1 MKFYS
6 FYSLIIVFSLVL
18 IFSLCF
24 FIPIFNTSG
33 FVLAYTPN
41 SNQQQY
47 LSISTSN
54 FTWPV
59 PGYNN
64 ITSNFGYRKSPTSGA
79 GSYHGGVDIAV
90 PTGSNIISA
99 STGVVS
105 YLGFYGANGFTVK
118 VESGNLVF
126 IYSHVSP
133 SFLVYSGQ
141 IVNKGQVI
149 AKVGP
154 KNVYGIYNNPYK
166 DSNGNPTNGATT
178 GPHLHFAIK
187 KDGKAVNP
195 LNFFNYISSSSSS
208 SWLQCEQSCPQ
219 HPSCSSHSSP
229 QSNSIILLHSGHC
242 TSFFNSS

>member
-1 MKFYS
+1 MKFRS
-6 FYSLIIVFSLVL
+6 FYFLIIAFTFTL
-18 IFSLCF
+18 IFGLCF
-24 FIPIFNTSG
+24 FIPIFSSSG
-33 FVLAYTPN
+33 YVLTYTPI
-41 SNQQQY
+41 SNESQY
-47 LSISTSN
+47 LSISASN
-54 FTWPV
+54 FAWPV

-79 GSYHGGVDIAV
+79 GSYHGGIDVAV
-90 PTGSNIISA
+90 PAGSNIISA

-118 VESGNLVF
+118 VKSGNLVF

-133 SFLVYSGQ
+133 SFLVYPGQ

-154 KNVYGIYNNPYK
+154 KNVYGVNNNPYK

-195 LNFFNYISSSSSS
+195 LNFF
-208 SWLQCEQSCPQ
+208 
-219 HPSCSSHSSP
+219 
-229 QSNSIILLHSGHC
+229 
-242 TSFFNSS
+242 

>member
-6 FYSLIIVFSLVL
+6 FYSLIIVFCLVL

-105 YLGFYGANGFTVK
+105 YLGFYGANGF
-118 VESGNLVF
+118 
-126 IYSHVSP
+126 IQY
-133 SFLVYSGQ
+133 
-141 IVNKGQVI
+141 KG
-149 AKVGP
+149 
-154 KNVYGIYNNPYK
+154 
-166 DSNGNPTNGATT
+166 T
-178 GPHLHFAIK
+178 
-187 KDGKAVNP
+187 
-195 LNFFNYISSSSSS
+195 
-208 SWLQCEQSCPQ
+208 
-219 HPSCSSHSSP
+219 
-229 QSNSIILLHSGHC
+229 
-242 TSFFNSS
+242 

>member
-6 FYSLIIVFSLVL
+6 FYSLIIVFALVL

-33 FVLAYTPN
+33 FILAYTPN

-133 SFLVYSGQ
+133 NFLVYPGQ
-141 IVNKGQVI
+141 IVNKGQII

-195 LNFFNYISSSSSS
+195 LDFF
-208 SWLQCEQSCPQ
+208 
-219 HPSCSSHSSP
+219 
-229 QSNSIILLHSGHC
+229 
-242 TSFFNSS
+242 